1 MPDRIRSRMDAS
13 LEQCAKPSFFFPA
26 HMRPFS
32 CIPLPCRMVVPN
44 LNLLQGILHD
54 MDNAKAF
61 IWFVCGI
68 AVIVLPD
75 LIPSLSHDT
84 AGVLRVI
91 GAFII
96 GAKCLLRL

>member
-1 MPDRIRSRMDAS
+1 
-13 LEQCAKPSFFFPA
+13 
-26 HMRPFS
+26 
-32 CIPLPCRMVVPN
+32 
-44 LNLLQGILHD
+44 